1 MSAVTRFRSEVTD
14 RSLSASPRICEC
26 AGKKWGS
33 ISEIGCPTPS
43 SGDGGSRARVL
54 RGPRWRT
61 GHAGVSVPT
70 ESAAVSA
77 GPIRSDRRDAEFS
90 ARGLLGESED
100 GGQKREN
107 MVAVHH
113 KLETA
118 SRTSVKMFVELPI
131 DVAVLASVE
140 VLFHV
145 ALKPLAGR
153 SIRGRADG
161 HTLTL
166 SFCTRL

>member
-1 MSAVTRFRSEVTD
+1 M
-14 RSLSASPRICEC
+14 
-26 AGKKWGS
+26 
-33 ISEIGCPTPS
+33 
-43 SGDGGSRARVL
+43 
-54 RGPRWRT
+54 
-61 GHAGVSVPT
+61 
-70 ESAAVSA
+70 
-77 GPIRSDRRDAEFS
+77 
-90 ARGLLGESED
+90 GESED

-145 ALKPLAGR
+145 ALILLLVDP
-153 SIRGRADG
+153 IDNV
-161 HTLTL
+161 LTAIY
-166 SFCTRL
+166 

>member
-1 MSAVTRFRSEVTD
+1 M
-14 RSLSASPRICEC
+14 
-26 AGKKWGS
+26 
-33 ISEIGCPTPS
+33 
-43 SGDGGSRARVL
+43 
-54 RGPRWRT
+54 
-61 GHAGVSVPT
+61 
-70 ESAAVSA
+70 
-77 GPIRSDRRDAEFS
+77 
-90 ARGLLGESED
+90 GERED

-107 MVAVHH
+107 MVGVHH

-131 DVAVLASVE
+131 DVAVVASAE